1 MGWPAYRKLEF
12 MDELMGDI
20 ALRPPLVTA
29 RRTVDPVHRLR
40 HTLREHYQRKRAR
53 YGVDH
58 PGFYDRDLRRLFSD
72 APEFAGNMSAARF
85 LHRVRREVR
94 RHVATWTS
102 AYQYTIDQV
111 FTDIIE
117 RCEALRL
124 RLVQSE
130 ERTKLDFTVLLT
142 VQTMN
147 YLHGGGHRLAL

>member
-1 MGWPAYRKLEF
+1 ME
-12 MDELMGDI
+12 ELMGDI
-20 ALRPPLVTA
+20 ALRRPSVTT
-29 RRTVDPVHRLR
+29 RRVVDPLHRLR
-40 HTLREHYQRKRAR
+40 RTLRDHYTRKRER
-53 YGVDH
+53 FGVDH

-72 APEFAGNMSAARF
+72 SPEYAGNVTAARF
-85 LHRVRREVR
+85 LHRIRREVR

-117 RCEALRL
+117 RCEQLGL
-124 RLVQSE
+124 RLVQTE